1 MIERSPLSNLDIFK
15 KLIPHLWP
23 QNNVAVKI
31 RVSLSLICLI
41 IAKIATVGTP
51 LFMIWAV
58 DSLSGDLKFNEPKF
72 LLGIGSVG
80 LVISYGAM
88 RVFSVGF
95 NELRDGIFA
104 MVGQRALRHLALQT
118 FSHIHALSLR
128 FHLERKTGALNRIID
143 RGVKGVDFLLRFLLF
158 SILPLIL
165 ELILVGLLL
174 VVRYDW
180 TYAAVVFLT
189 IVFYVWYTFKV
200 TDWRVSIRK
209 RMNARDNEAN
219 QKSID
224 SLLNYETVKFF
235 SAESRE
241 RTRYDLSMKEY
252 EKAAV
257 QTGVSL
263 ALLNFGQAFLITAG
277 LISVMVLAALGVMD
291 GSLTL
296 GEFVGINAIMV
307 QLLMPLNFLG
317 FVYREIR
324 QALVDMAEMFRVLDQ
339 PIEISDKK
347 NSPGINLT
355 KGHISF
361 KSVSFDYNNDRPILK
376 EISFEVQS
384 GKTLAIVGPSGSG
397 KSTIGRL
404 LFRFYDVRQGSICID
419 GQDLRDVNQLSLR
432 EKIGVIPQDTVLFND
447 SIGYNIS
454 YGKADASLYDIERA
468 AKAAQIYDF
477 VCSLPQGFD
486 TLVGERGL
494 KLSGGEKQ
502 RVGIARTF
510 LKNPRILLLDEATSA
525 LDSET
530 EKEILKSLKLI
541 GEGRSVITIAH
552 RLSTVSNADN
562 IIVLEK
568 GEIVESGSHQKLL
581 KLRKR
586 YFDMWKQQQDEET
599 DKI

>member
-1 MIERSPLSNLDIFK
+1 M
-15 KLIPHLWP
+15 
-23 QNNVAVKI
+23 
-31 RVSLSLICLI
+31 
-41 IAKIATVGTP
+41 
-51 LFMIWAV
+51 
-58 DSLSGDLKFNEPKF
+58 
-72 LLGIGSVG
+72 
-80 LVISYGAM
+80 
-88 RVFSVGF
+88 
-95 NELRDGIFA
+95 
-104 MVGQRALRHLALQT
+104 
-118 FSHIHALSLR
+118 
-128 FHLERKTGALNRIID
+128 
-143 RGVKGVDFLLRFLLF
+143 
-158 SILPLIL
+158 
-165 ELILVGLLL
+165 LL

-347 NSPGINLT
+347 NSPLINLT
-355 KGHISF
+355 RGHISF
-361 KSVSFDYNNDRPILK
+361 NSVSFDYNNDRPILK
-376 EISFEVQS
+376 EISFEVQP

-404 LFRFYDVRQGSICID
+404 LFRFYDVRGGSICID
-419 GQDLRDVNQLSLR
+419 GQDLRDVNQLS
-432 EKIGVIPQDTVLFND
+432 
-447 SIGYNIS
+447 
-454 YGKADASLYDIERA
+454 
-468 AKAAQIYDF
+468 F
-477 VCSLPQGFD
+477 V
-486 TLVGERGL
+486 
-494 KLSGGEKQ
+494 KK
-502 RVGIARTF
+502 
-510 LKNPRILLLDEATSA
+510 
-525 LDSET
+525 
-530 EKEILKSLKLI
+530 
-541 GEGRSVITIAH
+541 
-552 RLSTVSNADN
+552 
-562 IIVLEK
+562 
-568 GEIVESGSHQKLL
+568 
-581 KLRKR
+581 
-586 YFDMWKQQQDEET
+586 
-599 DKI
+599 